1 MQDNYFIVD
10 IETVPNDLDKYLS
23 LEEDKRTELLNSIDS
38 KIWAIGIRYK
48 EFNKLFYGNDE
59 KDILER
65 FWDEMASIME
75 GKPLMNI
82 VGFNITNFDIP
93 FIISRS
99 FINNIK
105 IRPFS
110 LKQVIDLRDKINA
123 YRYGKTRGKLKEYA
137 KLIGLNILDIDGK
150 DVALLYKNNEMEKL
164 KDYLSND
171 LFITDEILK
180 RTIYTGIINISKW

>member
-180 RTIYTGIINISKW
+180 RTIYTGIINIRKW